1 MILSGIRGF
10 FASLL
15 EAVMRADHLS
25 DSEIAGFLDRDLSV
39 EERSSVG
46 SHIESCQSCRAAI
59 LEVSRLT
66 ESYETDS
73 ADSNQAVPAVTH
85 RRKRRLEVGLAVA
98 AAAGLAIVWL
108 GNVRNTPQTAS
119 MRGDSTIAADRRPI
133 VEVVSPPEDILAN
146 QHGLSFVWRSAGT
159 SVYRFVLL
167 DETGK
172 TVVERE
178 VSDTVLVL
186 PPETRLEPEHLYF
199 WRVDAI
205 ADGIAASSGAR
216 KLRLAR

>member
-1 MILSGIRGF
+1 MILSTIRRL

-15 EAVMRADHLS
+15 EGVVRAEHLD
-25 DSEIAGFLDRDLSV
+25 DSEIAGFLGRDLSPD
-39 EERSSVG
+39 ERSSVE

-73 ADSNQAVPAVTH
+73 ADLKQAVPAVT
-85 RRKRRLEVGLAVA
+85 RRRNRRLEIGLVVA

-108 GNVRNTPQTAS
+108 GNVRSNPQIAS
-119 MRGDSTIAADRRPI
+119 TRSDSIIAADKRPI
-133 VEVVSPPEDILAN
+133 VEVVSPPDDVLAN

-159 SVYRFVLL
+159 SVYRFALL

-172 TVVERE
+172 TVIERE
-178 VSDTVLVL
+178 VLDTVLVL
-186 PPETRLEPEHLYF
+186 PPETRLEQEHLYF

-216 KLRLAR
+216 KLRFAR